1 MSYRSGFGSSWQAY
15 LLLLPTLAVLG
26 LFLYYPSVLTLRF
39 SFYQTFLFGQN
50 LSFVGLENFTDLL
63 ASDSYRQSAILTF
76 AFSAIVVI
84 GTMIVSLVISFLIYR
99 ITRGKSAYL
108 VAVIWPYAV
117 PPAVGAMVFL
127 FLTNPSAGVYTH
139 YLQEWFGVTVSWYTN
154 GLQAFVLIATVA
166 IWKQVGFNIIF
177 MIAALNKI
185 PDTLREAAH
194 LDDVS
199 TTRLLFQVYIPLISP
214 TLIFLVVMNTI
225 YAFFETFAFVDLM
238 TQGGPNGTTNILIYK
253 LFRDAFQFNNLGL
266 ASAESIILFGI
277 VAILTYLQL
286 RLSDKQVHYT

>member
-1 MSYRSGFGSSWQAY
+1 
-15 LLLLPTLAVLG
+15 
-26 LFLYYPSVLTLRF
+26 
-39 SFYQTFLFGQN
+39 
-50 LSFVGLENFTDLL
+50 
-63 ASDSYRQSAILTF
+63 
-76 AFSAIVVI
+76 
-84 GTMIVSLVISFLIYR
+84 
-99 ITRGKSAYL
+99 
-108 VAVIWPYAV
+108 
-117 PPAVGAMVFL
+117 
-127 FLTNPSAGVYTH
+127 
-139 YLQEWFGVTVSWYTN
+139 
-154 GLQAFVLIATVA
+154 
-166 IWKQVGFNIIF
+166 